1 MANNPIRW
9 SALGTFSTV
18 LSSANLKNLLTLDA
32 VTGSEIDGTAGD
44 QYADFDLYIRFASAP
59 SAGAYVAVWLLQA
72 VDGSNYED
80 GSGTTTPVLPTRPAD
95 LIFPVAAVSTQQRIA
110 LRMRALPNGK
120 WKPYFYNAT
129 TVGLTNTDNENI
141 LSYRSYNDN
150 LVTA

>member
-1 MANNPIRW
+1 MADNPVKW
-9 SALGTFSTV
+9 GALDSYTTV

-32 VTGSEIDGTAGD
+32 VTGSEIDNTANY

-59 SAGAYVAVWLLQA
+59 AAGIYVSVWLLQA
-72 VDGSNYED
+72 VDGTNYED

-95 LIFPVAAVSTQQRIA
+95 LQFPVAAVSTQQRIA
-110 LRMRALPNGK
+110 LRMRTLPNGK
-120 WKPYFYNAT
+120 FKPYFYNNT

-141 LSYRSYNDN
+141 LSYRRYNDN